1 MRLLRLTRLW
11 LPVCLILGKT
21 ESYTGSA
28 KTYKT
33 EELKEIGNQNILQ
46 SLSALDPS
54 FVIADN
60 NLMGSD
66 PNTLMGV
73 TINGTTSITGLSDVY
88 SATANQPLFILDG
101 FEATLQD
108 ISDLNMDRVESIT
121 ILKDAASAAIYGAKA
136 ANGVIVVETK
146 KPEAG
151 KLRFSYNG
159 NYQVAWAD
167 LTDYNL
173 MNSSGEK
180 LEFERLSGHYGTL
193 DEHGEILDDANRC
206 TLL

>member
-1 MRLLRLTRLW
+1 MNTQEIAYAGKDVINVTLQDEASEIDEVVVTGMFTR
-11 LPVCLILGKT
+11 KT

-66 PNTLMGV
+66 PNTLMDV

-151 KLRFSYNG
+151 KLRFSYN
-159 NYQVAWAD
+159 VII
-167 LTDYNL
+167 
-173 MNSSGEK
+173 K
-180 LEFERLSGHYGTL
+180 
-193 DEHGEILDDANRC
+193 
-206 TLL
+206 